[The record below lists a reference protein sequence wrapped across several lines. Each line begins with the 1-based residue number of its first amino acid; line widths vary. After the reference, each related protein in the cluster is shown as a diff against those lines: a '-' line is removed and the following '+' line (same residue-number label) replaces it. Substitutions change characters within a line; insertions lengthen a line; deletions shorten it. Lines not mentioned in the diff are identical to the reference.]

1 MSILYMSETFSLT
14 VDSNKTRRLQDVA
27 SKIKTRYNSP
37 EDFVDDA
44 VGYFINMWQKPEFTY
59 EDFIGFTKHMS
70 DEDREVFKAYGG
82 KIKEDIEKQEKDR
95 TEKWIN
101 ETQKEIGKF
110 QFVGNT
116 EFRFPI
122 EPSRDEEIQNLF
134 NEYPKL
140 KDFLHG
146 GHTKAFVNEAIDI
159 FCLMW
164 SDTEKFQI
172 RLYNIY
178 DLLPK
183 KITDH
188 WQENFPEA
196 FEIFITQYKI
206 YKKNKKIKL
215 DEKVQD
221 SEQESLEKKIN
232 LGNRNVIDE
241 KDFKKIMEKH
251 ISKKSNL
258 TLPRKNQAFI
268 SQFQGRFFPM
278 KVVTRKLAELI
289 YENHGQIID
298 YTNFS
303 NKCYEYALEI
313 SKKLKEIE
321 EKEPKIKRNK
331 KFSTGLPAIE
341 ENDKTKKRFLEH
353 YVGIT
358 DKAWR
363 NRQKNDHNPTFDGA
377 LNSCGFAYFESEI
390 MDEKS
395 KQTPRIKIGI
405 TKRGLDFGIM
415 KNDILDNFQSLE
427 LSRDNW
433 KYALTEE
440 ESKFIQKE
448 VLQEFPFE
456 ESLIESMKKEIKN
469 THKRIRCQ
477 DCDTTAYACSHVI
490 DKKFEEW
497 TKDLLSKHDL
507 KKELFGDID
516 FLLIDDSDEKKYEK
530 KKQTLEQLR
539 TATVGRLSEL
549 GVIEW
554 KISTKEDDRFK
565 NWATSYYKIIK

>member
-1 MSILYMSETFSLT
+1 MSETFSLS

-27 SKIKTRYNSP
+27 SKIKTRYNTP

-95 TEKWIN
+95 TEKWIS

-110 QFVGNT
+110 RFVGNT

-122 EPSRDEEIQNLF
+122 EPSRDDEIQKLF

-159 FCLMW
+159 FCWMW

-183 KITDH
+183 KIIQH
-188 WQENFPEA
+188 WKDNFPEA
-196 FEIFITQYKI
+196 FQIFITQYNN

-215 DEKVQD
+215 DEK
-221 SEQESLEKKIN
+221 EQESSEKTKN
-232 LGNRNVIDE
+232 FDNNNMIDK
-241 KDFKKIMEKH
+241 KDFKKIIEKH
-251 ISKKSNL
+251 ISKKSNS
-258 TLPRKNQAFI
+258 TLPRKNQAFM

-278 KVVTRKLAELI
+278 KVITRKLAELI

-298 YTNFS
+298 YDNFS
-303 NKCYEYALEI
+303 EKCYEYALEI
-313 SKKLKEIE
+313 SKKLKDIE

-331 KFSTGLPAIE
+331 KFSTGLPAID
-341 ENDKTKKRFLEH
+341 ENDITKKRFLEH
-353 YVGIT
+353 YLGISE
-358 DKAWR
+358 KAWK
-363 NRQKNDHNPTFDGA
+363 NRQRNDHNPTYDGA
-377 LNSCGFAYFESEI
+377 LNSCGFAYFESET

-395 KQTPRIKIGI
+395 NQIPRIKIGI

-415 KNDILDNFQSLE
+415 KNDILDDFQSLE

-433 KYALTEE
+433 KYALTEK
-440 ESKFIQKE
+440 ESEFIQKE
-448 VLQEFPFE
+448 VLHEFPFE
-456 ESLIESMKKEIKN
+456 KSLIESVMKEVEN
-469 THKRIRCQ
+469 TQKRIRCQ
-477 DCDTTAYACSHVI
+477 DCDTTAYACSHI
-490 DKKFEEW
+490 LDKKFEEW
-497 TKDLLSKHDL
+497 TKDLLSKHDP
-507 KKELFGDID
+507 KKEPFGDIN
-516 FLLIDDSDEKKYEK
+516 FFQIDDSDEKEYEK
-530 KKQTLEQLR
+530 KKQTLQQLR

-549 GVIEW
+549 GMIQW
-554 KISTKEDDRFK
+554 KISTKEDEHFK
-565 NWATSYYKIIK
+565 NWGTSYYTITK

>member
-1 MSILYMSETFSLT
+1 MSETFSLS

-27 SKIKTRYNSP
+27 SKIKTRYNTP

-95 TEKWIN
+95 TEKWIS

-110 QFVGNT
+110 RFVGNT

-122 EPSRDEEIQNLF
+122 EPSRDDEIQKLF

-159 FCLMW
+159 FCWMW

-183 KITDH
+183 KIIQH
-188 WQENFPEA
+188 WKDNFPEA
-196 FEIFITQYKI
+196 FQIFITQYNN

-215 DEKVQD
+215 DEK
-221 SEQESLEKKIN
+221 EQESSEKTKN
-232 LGNRNVIDE
+232 FDNNNMIDK
-241 KDFKKIMEKH
+241 KDFKKIIEKH
-251 ISKKSNL
+251 ISKKSNS
-258 TLPRKNQAFI
+258 TLPRKNQAFM

-278 KVVTRKLAELI
+278 KVITRKLAELI

-298 YTNFS
+298 YDNFS
-303 NKCYEYALEI
+303 EKCYEYALEI
-313 SKKLKEIE
+313 SKKLKDIE

-331 KFSTGLPAIE
+331 KFSTGLPAID
-341 ENDKTKKRFLEH
+341 ENDITKKRFLEH
-353 YVGIT
+353 YLGISE
-358 DKAWR
+358 KAWK
-363 NRQKNDHNPTFDGA
+363 NRQRNDHNPTYDGA
-377 LNSCGFAYFESEI
+377 LNSCGFAYFESET

-395 KQTPRIKIGI
+395 NQIPRIKIGI

-415 KNDILDNFQSLE
+415 KNDILDDFQSLE

-433 KYALTEE
+433 KYALTEK
-440 ESKFIQKE
+440 ESEFIQKE
-448 VLQEFPFE
+448 VLHEFPFE
-456 ESLIESMKKEIKN
+456 KSLIESVMKEVEN
-469 THKRIRCQ
+469 TQKRIRCQ
-477 DCDTTAYACSHVI
+477 DCDTRAYACSHI
-490 DKKFEEW
+490 LDKKFEEW
-497 TKDLLSKHDL
+497 TKDLLSKHDP
-507 KKELFGDID
+507 KKEPFGDIN
-516 FLLIDDSDEKKYEK
+516 FLLIDDSDEKEYEK
-530 KKQTLEQLR
+530 KKQTLQQLR

>member
-1 MSILYMSETFSLT
+1 MSETFSLS

-27 SKIKTRYNSP
+27 SKIKTRYNTP

-95 TEKWIN
+95 TEKWIS

-110 QFVGNT
+110 RFVGNT

-122 EPSRDEEIQNLF
+122 EPSRDDEIQKLF

-159 FCLMW
+159 FCWMW

-183 KITDH
+183 KIIQH
-188 WQENFPEA
+188 WKDNFPEA
-196 FEIFITQYKI
+196 FQIFITQYNN

-215 DEKVQD
+215 DEK
-221 SEQESLEKKIN
+221 EQESSEKTKN
-232 LGNRNVIDE
+232 FDNNNMIDK
-241 KDFKKIMEKH
+241 KDFKKIIEKH
-251 ISKKSNL
+251 ISKKSNS
-258 TLPRKNQAFI
+258 TLPRKNQAFM

-278 KVVTRKLAELI
+278 KVITRKLAELI

-298 YTNFS
+298 YDNFS
-303 NKCYEYALEI
+303 EKCYEYALEI
-313 SKKLKEIE
+313 SKKLKDIE

-331 KFSTGLPAIE
+331 KFSTGLPAID
-341 ENDKTKKRFLEH
+341 ENDITKKRFLEH
-353 YVGIT
+353 YLGISE
-358 DKAWR
+358 KAWK
-363 NRQKNDHNPTFDGA
+363 NRQRNDHSPTYDGA

-415 KNDILDNFQSLE
+415 KNDILDDFQSLE

-433 KYALTEE
+433 KYALTEK
-440 ESKFIQKE
+440 ESEFIQKE
-448 VLQEFPFE
+448 VLHEFPFE
-456 ESLIESMKKEIKN
+456 KSLIDRVMKEVKN
-469 THKRIRCQ
+469 TQKRIRCQ
-477 DCDTTAYACSHVI
+477 DCDTTAYACSHI
-490 DKKFEEW
+490 LDKKFEEW
-497 TKDLLSKHDL
+497 TKDLLSKHDP
-507 KKELFGDID
+507 KKEPFGDIN
-516 FLLIDDSDEKKYEK
+516 FLQIDVEDEKECEK
-530 KKQTLEQLR
+530 KKQTLQQLR

-549 GVIEW
+549 GMIEW
-554 KISTKEDDRFK
+554 KVSTKEDVRFK
-565 NWATSYYKIIK
+565 KWGTSYYTITK